1 MRVLRAVRWLGV
13 VLFLTCLAG
22 TASASEKDDAQAL
35 AALDK
40 ILANDVANANF
51 GEAKKK
57 VKGIIDKCRKV
68 CSQSVLA
75 RAEVVSGVIAAQI
88 GQTEEA
94 KTAWFDALNTDSSV
108 SLPSSGI
115 SQGVRTQF
123 EAVQKE
129 WIAKNPQP
137 DDSQKAGWVSK
148 QAFELAKAAVAAEQ
162 AGNFADCIEKNKAA
176 LTIEENMRA
185 RLQLAL
191 CEQKSGKIVDAL
203 RDNAKALEAARAKG
217 DAAGIKQIQERVA
230 ELVPKLAHVK
240 FELPSG
246 INELKIT
253 FDDRPIP
260 PNRYNESFTIDP
272 GQHNVKAEGTLRGGR
287 VSSDET
293 FEVKEGET
301 ANVKVTLKPAA
312 LTQGQLQCMVAAK
325 TQEEIAACLPQEN
338 KSLSVHIGIDF
349 SAYGD
354 SQAVRVFSPAVRGQV
369 ASPTQGW
376 NVGAS
381 YLIDVVTAA
390 SPDVVSTAS
399 RRFHDLRHAVGVNGG
414 YKPGRFGAQAF
425 ASFSTEKD
433 YVSRTLGLALSG
445 DFADKQFTPTASYA
459 YTWDTIGRAGTDYDV
474 FGKPFKTHEIS
485 LSATTVLSPLTVFV
499 VGGGVSLEDGDQSK
513 PYRYVPLFPPGVNPP
528 AGADYETVNGQRSP
542 VKPLEQLPLDRQRYS
557 VTGRY
562 ISRIRANATLRVEE
576 RLYMDSWGVKGST
589 TDLRYLVDMSPRV
602 RVWPHFHFHIQNGA
616 SFYNRVYGVTP
627 RTADVVTIPG
637 LRTTDRE
644 LSPNFGATLGGGGR
658 FVVTD
663 PTAKSQ
669 IAIFATADAL
679 YNQYFNALYIT
690 NRIAFYGTLGVEAD
704 FE

>member
-1 MRVLRAVRWLGV
+1 MLRAVRWLGL
-13 VLFLTCLAG
+13 VLCLACF
-22 TASASEKDDAQAL
+22 ASPAFASEKDDAQAL

-40 ILANDVANANF
+40 ILANEVANANF

-57 VKGIIDKCRKV
+57 VKAVVDKCRKV

-75 RAEVVSGVIAAQI
+75 RAEVVGGVIAAQI

-94 KTAWFDALNTDSSV
+94 KTAWFDAFNADSTA

-115 SQGVRTQF
+115 SPAIRQQF

-129 WIAKNPQP
+129 WLAKNPQP
-137 DDSQKAGWVSK
+137 DDSTKAGWVSK
-148 QAFELAKAAVAAEQ
+148 QAFDLSKAAVAAEQ
-162 AGNFADCIEKNKAA
+162 AGNYPECIEKNKAA

-185 RLQLAL
+185 RLHLAQ
-191 CEQKSGKIVDAL
+191 CEQKSGKVVDAL
-203 RDNAKALEAARAKG
+203 RDNAKALEAARTKG
-217 DAAGIKQIQERVA
+217 DAASIKQIQERVA

-240 FELPSG
+240 FELPTG

-293 FEVKEGET
+293 FDVKEGET
-301 ANVKVTLKPAA
+301 ASVKITLKPAA

-338 KSLSVHIGIDF
+338 KGLSVHLGLDF

-354 SQAVRVFSPAVRGQV
+354 SQAVRVFSPAIRGQV

-399 RRFHDLRHAVGVNGG
+399 RRFHDLRHAVGLNGG

-433 YVSRTLGLALSG
+433 YVSRTLGGALSG
-445 DFADKQFTPTASYA
+445 DFFDKQFTPQASYA
-459 YTWDTIGRAGTDYDV
+459 YTWDTIGRAGTDYDI
-474 FGKPFKTHEIS
+474 FGKPFNTHEIS
-485 LSATTVLSPLTVFV
+485 LSGTTILTPLTVFV
-499 VGGGVSLEDGDQSK
+499 LGGSVALEDGDQSK
-513 PYRYVPLFPPGVNPP
+513 PYRYVPLFAPGINPP
-528 AGADYETVNGQRSP
+528 AGADYATVNSQRLPS
-542 VKPLEQLPLDRQRYS
+542 KPLEQLPLDRQRFS

-562 ISRIRANATLRVEE
+562 ISRIRANATLRLEE
-576 RLYMDSWGVKGST
+576 RLYMDSWGIKGST
-589 TDLRYLVDMSPRV
+589 TDVRYLVDMSPRV
-602 RVWPHFHFHIQNGA
+602 RVWPHFHFHIQNGG
-616 SFYNRVYGVTP
+616 SFYQRVYGATA
-627 RTADVVTIPG
+627 RTADVITLPAF
-637 LRTTDRE
+637 RTTDRE
-644 LSPNFGATLGGGGR
+644 LSPNFGVTLGGGGR
-658 FVVTD
+658 IVLTD

-669 IAIFATADAL
+669 IALFGTLDAL

>member
-1 MRVLRAVRWLGV
+1 MLRAVRWLGV
-13 VLFLTCLAG
+13 VLLLLCFA
-22 TASASEKDDAQAL
+22 APAFASEKDDAQAL

-51 GEAKKK
+51 GEAKRK
-57 VKGIIDKCRKV
+57 VKAIVDRCRKV
-68 CSQSVLA
+68 CSQSVIA

-88 GQTEEA
+88 GQAEEA
-94 KTAWFDALNTDSSV
+94 KTAWFDAFNADSAA
-108 SLPSSGI
+108 SLPASGI
-115 SQGVRTQF
+115 SPSVRQQF

-137 DDSQKAGWVSK
+137 DDAQKAGWVSK
-148 QAFELAKAAVAAEQ
+148 QAFDLAKAAVAAEQ
-162 AGNFADCIEKNKAA
+162 AGNYPECIEKDKAA

-185 RLQLAL
+185 RLHLAQ
-191 CEQKSGKIVDAL
+191 CEQKGGKIVDAL

-217 DAAGIKQIQERVA
+217 DAASVKQIQERVA

-240 FELPSG
+240 FELPTG

-301 ANVKVTLKPAA
+301 ASVKITLKPAA

-338 KSLSVHIGIDF
+338 KGLSVHLGLDF

-354 SQAVRVFSPAVRGQV
+354 SQAVRVFSPAIRGQV

-399 RRFHDLRHAVGVNGG
+399 RRFHDLRHAVGLTGG

-433 YVSRTLGLALSG
+433 YISRTLGGAVSG
-445 DFADKQFTPTASYA
+445 DFFDKQFTPQATYA

-474 FGKPFKTHEIS
+474 FGKPFNTHEIS
-485 LSATTVLSPLTVFV
+485 LSGTTILSPLSVFV
-499 VGGGVSLEDGDQSK
+499 VGGSVSLEDGDQSK
-513 PYRYVPLFPPGVNPP
+513 PYRYVPLFLPGINPP
-528 AGADYETVNGQRSP
+528 VGADYATVNSLRYP
-542 VKPLEQLPLDRQRYS
+542 AKPLEQLPLDRQRYS

-562 ISRIRANATLRVEE
+562 ISRLRANATLRLEE
-576 RLYMDSWGVKGST
+576 RLYMDSWGIKGST
-589 TDLRYLVDMSPRV
+589 TDVRYMVDMSPRL

-616 SFYNRVYGVTP
+616 SFYQRVYGVTP
-627 RTADVVTIPG
+627 RTADVVTLPAF
-637 LRTTDRE
+637 RTTDRE
-644 LSPNFGATLGGGGR
+644 LSPNFGVTLGGGGR
-658 FVVTD
+658 IVLTD
-663 PTAKSQ
+663 PAAKSQ
-669 IAIFATADAL
+669 IALFTTLDAL
-679 YNQYFNALYIT
+679 YNQYFNALFIT

>member
-1 MRVLRAVRWLGV
+1 MLRAARRLGV
-13 VLFLTCLAG
+13 VLALLCLAAP
-22 TASASEKDDAQAL
+22 ASAGEKDDAQAL
-35 AALDK
+35 ATLDK
-40 ILANDVANANF
+40 VLANDVANANF

-57 VKGIIDKCRKV
+57 VKAVIDRCKKV

-75 RAEVVSGVIAAQI
+75 RAEVVNGVIAAQI
-88 GQTEEA
+88 GQAEEA

-108 SLPSSGI
+108 SLPTTGI
-115 SQGVRTQF
+115 SPSVRQQF

-129 WIAKNPQP
+129 WLAKNPQP
-137 DDSQKAGWVSK
+137 DDAQKAGWVSK
-148 QAFELAKAAVAAEQ
+148 QAFDLSKAAVAAEQ
-162 AGNFADCIEKNKAA
+162 AGNFADCIEKDKAA

-185 RLQLAL
+185 RLHLAQ
-191 CEQKSGKIVDAL
+191 CEQKAGKIVDAL
-203 RDNAKALEAARAKG
+203 RDNAKALEAARAKN
-217 DAAGIKQIQERVA
+217 DAASIKQIQERVA

-240 FELPSG
+240 FELPTG
-246 INELKIT
+246 INDLKIT

-260 PNRYNESFTIDP
+260 PNRFNESFTIDP

-293 FEVKEGET
+293 FEVKEGEN
-301 ANVKVTLKPAA
+301 ASVKVTLKPAA

-325 TQEEIAACLPQEN
+325 TQEEIAACLPQES
-338 KSLSVHIGIDF
+338 KPLSVHVGLDF

-354 SQAVRVFSPAVRGQV
+354 SQAVRVYSPAVRGLV

-381 YLIDVVTAA
+381 YLIDIVTAA

-414 YKPGRFGAQAF
+414 YKPGQFGAQAF

-433 YVSRTLGLALSG
+433 YVSRTVGGAVSG
-445 DFADKQFTPTASYA
+445 DFADKQFTPQASYS

-474 FGKPFKTHEIS
+474 FGKPFISHEIG

-499 VGGGVSLEDGDQSK
+499 FGGGVALEDGDQSK
-513 PYRYVPLFPPGVNPP
+513 PYRYVPLFAPGINPP
-528 AGADYETVNGQRSP
+528 AGASYETVNSQRSP

-557 VTGRY
+557 ATARY
-562 ISRIRANATLRVEE
+562 ISRIRANATLRLEE
-576 RLYMDSWGVKGST
+576 RLYMDSWGIKAST
-589 TDLRYLVDMSPRV
+589 TDARYLVDMSPRV

-627 RTADVVTIPG
+627 RTADVVTIPAF
-637 LRTTDRE
+637 RTTDRE
-644 LSPNFGATLGGGGR
+644 LSPNFGVTLGGGGR
-658 FVVTD
+658 IVLTD
-663 PTAKSQ
+663 PNSKSQ
-669 IAIFATADAL
+669 IALFGTADAL

>member
-1 MRVLRAVRWLGV
+1 VLRAVRWLGV
-13 VLFLTCLAG
+13 VLFLFCIAPP
-22 TASASEKDDAQAL
+22 AFASEKDDAQAL

-40 ILANDVANANF
+40 VLANEVANANF

-57 VKGIIDKCRKV
+57 VKAVIDRCRKV
-68 CSQSVLA
+68 CSQSVIA

-88 GQTEEA
+88 GQADEA
-94 KTAWFDALNTDSSV
+94 KTAWFDAFNIDSSA
-108 SLPSSGI
+108 SLPASGI
-115 SQGVRTQF
+115 SPTIRAQF
-123 EAVQKE
+123 EAAQKE

-137 DDSQKAGWVSK
+137 DDAQKAGWVSK
-148 QAFELAKAAVAAEQ
+148 QAFDLAKAAVAAEQ
-162 AGNFADCIEKNKAA
+162 AGNYPDCIEKNKAA

-185 RLQLAL
+185 RLHLAQ
-191 CEQKSGKIVDAL
+191 CEQKSGKVVDAL
-203 RDNAKALEAARAKG
+203 RDNAKALESARTKG
-217 DAAGIKQIQERVA
+217 DAASVKQIQERVA

-240 FELPSG
+240 FELPTG

-272 GQHNVKAEGTLRGGR
+272 GSHNVKAEGTLRGGR

-301 ANVKVTLKPAA
+301 ASVKITLKPAA

-354 SQAVRVFSPAVRGQV
+354 SQAVRVFSPAIRGQV

-399 RRFHDLRHAVGVNGG
+399 RRFHDLRHAVGLNGG

-433 YVSRTLGLALSG
+433 YISRTLGGAVSG
-445 DFADKQFTPTASYA
+445 DFFDKQFTPQATYA

-474 FGKPFKTHEIS
+474 FGKPFNTHEIS
-485 LSATTVLSPLTVFV
+485 LSGTTILSPLSVFV
-499 VGGGVSLEDGDQSK
+499 LGGSVSLESGDQSK
-513 PYRYVPLFPPGVNPP
+513 PYRYVPLFLPGINPP
-528 AGADYETVNGQRSP
+528 AGADYATVNSLRYP
-542 VKPLEQLPLDRQRYS
+542 AKPLEQLPLDRQRWS

-562 ISRIRANATLRVEE
+562 ISRIRANATLRLEE

-589 TDLRYLVDMSPRV
+589 TDLRYMVDMNARV

-616 SFYNRVYGVTP
+616 SFYQRVYGVTP
-627 RTADVVTIPG
+627 RTADVVTLPAF
-637 LRTTDRE
+637 RTTDRE
-644 LSPNFGATLGGGGR
+644 LSPNFGVTGGGGGR
-658 FVVTD
+658 IVLTD

-669 IAIFATADAL
+669 IALFSTLDVL
-679 YNQYFNALYIT
+679 YNQYFNALFIT